1 MNKLIYADELL
12 SYIDR
17 LSNSGLGKQKSL
29 EYLTKYINKQV
40 TENDV
45 EKLKMKNIK
54 EDILRIEHKCLDT
67 IEYIVNMDD
76 TESFK
81 TLGYMCG
88 VNEMANEIIKLINEE
103 TKQDVIKVWYNE
115 KTKTS
120 KIIYTRY
127 WNI

>member
-1 MNKLIYADELL
+1 MKLINADELL

-17 LSNSGLGKQKSL
+17 VKNSGLGKQKTL

-40 TENDV
+40 TEIDI
-45 EKLKMKNIK
+45 EKLKMKNMK
-54 EDILRIEHKCLDT
+54 QNILEIEHKCLDT

-88 VNEMANEIIKLINEE
+88 VNEMANEIIKFMDEEINQSELDL
-103 TKQDVIKVWYNE
+103 KKD
-115 KTKTS
+115 
-120 KIIYTRY
+120 
-127 WNI
+127 